1 MRVRST
7 YASRKGNEFEFETW
21 CQYLEVRCQAASG
34 QTTPEGGTVRLDY
47 PGVTPD
53 QHIMRA
59 DLDERRRSSRRV
71 LGDKSP
77 KRKAKGV

>member
-1 MRVRST
+1 MSSGIRT
-7 YASRKGNEFEFETW
+7 DDSRG
-21 CQYLEVRCQAASG
+21 RHGS
-34 QTTPEGGTVRLDY
+34 VRL

-59 DLDERRRSSRRV
+59 DLDERRRSSWRI

-77 KRKAKGV
+77 KRKAKGVIYVPDSFYVRS